1 MSPCSMES
9 TAAFRELRSSVTSLI
24 TCTRDPKAS
33 TWARCPTRNPPIAD
47 LAADLACESRV
58 PARMLR
64 ELSTAITVTSPE
76 RLEASTVCRT

>member
-1 MSPCSMES
+1 MSPGSMES
-9 TAAFRELRSSVTSLI
+9 TAAFRELWSSVTSLI

-33 TWARCPTRNPPIAD
+33 TWARCPTRNPPITD
-47 LAADLACESRV
+47 LAADLACDSRV

-64 ELSTAITVTSPE
+64 ELSIASTVTSPE